1 VPAQFAGRLSPAQ
14 KDLPMLRIL
23 NLKKAYGGQDVL
35 TDVSFE
41 IGDRERVALV
51 GANGAGKTSL
61 LKIVAGALQPDEG
74 SIRRQGEASNELAYL
89 PQDAGVRSGRSLWDE
104 MLSSFPELQQAQ
116 LELTAIESEI
126 GDAASDADRLQTLID
141 RQGDLLE
148 RFDQLGGYAIEAEV
162 AKVLAGLGFA
172 STDRDKPTENFSGGW
187 QMRIAL
193 AKMLVRKPGLL
204 LLDEPTNHLDLAAC
218 EWLEGYL
225 TDYPSLIL
233 VVSHDRYF
241 LDRVTNRT
249 IELDHGVATD
259 YHGNYSQYLVES
271 TRRRAEH
278 KAAYDRQ
285 QKYIARQTAFI
296 NATKA
301 NAARAAMAKSRERAL
316 AKLER
321 VPVPKPV
328 PPSITVKL
336 ATGKRSPDRL
346 LTADGLSKAFG
357 DHKVLRGLSLA
368 VGRGDRIALVGP
380 NGSGKS
386 TLLRI
391 LAGRDTSDRGKVV
404 LAQDLAVGYYAQDQ
418 SQTLDETRT
427 VVDEVL
433 AHAPNGWG
441 VESVRGLLA
450 RFLFTQED
458 VFKLI
463 GSLSGGEKSRLSLAK
478 LLLQPRQ
485 LLLLDEPTNHLD
497 VPSKDEL
504 EKALNDYAGAVIFS
518 SHDRFLLDRVATK
531 VAELE
536 DGKLRIYEGG
546 WTAYRAAKGELPM
559 ALAHEQQAATAAA

>member
-1 VPAQFAGRLSPAQ
+1 
-14 KDLPMLRIL
+14 MLRIL
-23 NLKKAYGGQDVL
+23 NLKKAYGGHDVL
-35 TDVSFE
+35 KDVSFE

-51 GANGAGKTSL
+51 GANGAGKSTL
-61 LKIVAGALQPDEG
+61 LKIVAGVVQPDEG
-74 SIRRQGEASNELAYL
+74 SIRLQGDAASETAYL

-116 LELTAIESEI
+116 AELSTIESDI
-126 GDAASDADRLQTLID
+126 GEAATEGDDERLQALID
-141 RQGDLLE
+141 RQGTLLE
-148 RFDQLGGYAIEAEV
+148 HFERLGGYAVEAEI
-162 AKVLAGLGFA
+162 AKVLHGLGFA
-172 STDRDKPTENFSGGW
+172 SADRDKPTEAFSGGW

-225 TDYPSLIL
+225 AEYPGLIL

-241 LDRVTNRT
+241 LDRVTGRT
-249 IELDHGVATD
+249 LELDDGVATD
-259 YHGNYSQYLVES
+259 YHGNYSYYLAES
-271 TRRRAEH
+271 ARRRAER

-285 QKYIARQTAFI
+285 QKYIARQMAFI
-296 NATKA
+296 NATRA
-301 NAARAAMAKSRERAL
+301 NAARAALAKSRERAL

-321 VPVPKPV
+321 VSA
-328 PPSITVKL
+328 PPAEPPRITVKL
-336 ATGKRSPDRL
+336 ATGKRSPDRV
-346 LTADGLSKAFG
+346 LTAEGVVKSFG
-357 DHKVLRGLSLA
+357 DNDVLRGLSLA
-368 VGRGDRIALVGP
+368 VDRGDRIALVGP

-386 TLLRI
+386 TLLRL
-391 LAGRDTSDRGKVV
+391 LAGIDSADRGKITTAEDVS
-404 LAQDLAVGYYAQDQ
+404 VGYYAQDQ
-418 SQTLDETRT
+418 SQTLDESRT

-433 AHAPNGWG
+433 AHAPSGWG

-450 RFLFTQED
+450 RFLFTQDD
-458 VFKLI
+458 VFKVI
-463 GSLSGGEKSRLSLAK
+463 GALSGGEKSRLSLAK
-478 LLLQPRQ
+478 LLLKPRQ

-536 DGKLRIYEGG
+536 DGKLRIYHGG
-546 WTAYRAAKGELPM
+546 WTAYREARGELPL
-559 ALAHEQQAATAAA
+559 AVAHEAATEGAAA